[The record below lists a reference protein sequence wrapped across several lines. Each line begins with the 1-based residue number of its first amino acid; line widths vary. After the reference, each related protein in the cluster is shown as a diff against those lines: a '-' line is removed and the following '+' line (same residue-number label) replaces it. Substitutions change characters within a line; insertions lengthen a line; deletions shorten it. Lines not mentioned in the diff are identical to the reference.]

1 MDMGFLFPCVY
12 PILDSSFIPAQGREL
27 WLQHLG
33 QSLTDA
39 GVTLLEYRNK
49 VDGDDRILSD
59 CAILRDA
66 MPAGQVRLILDDR
79 TDLVSELGFD
89 GVHVDAGDVSPAEA
103 RRILGP
109 TRIVGTFGGTES
121 LLPGILNEPADY
133 FAIGPVFPTTTK
145 NTIKR
150 PIGLDGIARLRA
162 QAGPDPTL
170 VAAAGITLSTAA
182 EVIAS
187 GANSIAVAAGIFSH
201 PDPARQFQ
209 LLTEYAG

>member
-1 MDMGFLFPCVY
+1 MGFLFPRVY

-49 VDGDDRILSD
+49 VDADDRILAD

-66 MPAGQVRLILDDR
+66 MPPGHVRLILDDR
-79 TDLVSELGFD
+79 ADLVLTAGFD
-89 GVHVDAGDVSPAEA
+89 GVHVDAGDPSPAEA
-103 RRILGP
+103 RLLLGP
-109 TRIVGTFGGTES
+109 NYIIGTFGGAEN
-121 LLPGILNEPADY
+121 LLPGILKEPADY

-145 NTIKR
+145 DTIKK
-150 PIGLDGIARLRA
+150 PIGFDGVARLRS

-170 VAAAGITLSTAA
+170 VAVAGITLSNAA

-187 GANSIAVAAGIFSH
+187 GANTVAVSAGIFSH
-201 PDPARQFQ
+201 PHPAKQFR
-209 LLTEYAG
+209 LLLDFAG

>member
-1 MDMGFLFPCVY
+1 MDMGFLFPRVY

-49 VDGDDRILSD
+49 VDADDRILSD
-59 CAILRDA
+59 CAILRAA
-66 MPAGQVRLILDDR
+66 MPHVRLILDDR
-79 TDLVSELGFD
+79 ADLVLQTGFD
-89 GVHVDAGDVSPAEA
+89 GVHVDAGDLSPAEA
-103 RRILGP
+103 RRTLGP
-109 TRIVGTFGGTES
+109 NHIVGTFGGAEN

-150 PIGLDGIARLRA
+150 PIGFDGIARLRA

-201 PDPARQFQ
+201 PDPARQFH